1 MRGAERQFRKQ
12 LRSARPSA
20 QKPFYVT
27 VQDDEAQADYVIKAI
42 LAAREAGQLL
52 RQQAVL
58 FRASHHSDRLE
69 LELVRQNIPFVKYG
83 GLKFLEAAHV
93 KDLLAV
99 LRWADNPR
107 NRIAAFRCLQ
117 LLPGV
122 GPAVAAKAFGWL
134 ESHGFE
140 PNALAAWPPP
150 PAAAPYWDGLVAL
163 LAESGAGAG
172 DWQSQ
177 VGRARAW
184 YRPQLE
190 RIYEE
195 WPVRLG
201 DLDALEQIAAKFATR
216 EQFLTELSLDPPQAT
231 GDLAGPPLM
240 DEDYLVLSTIHSA
253 KGQEWDSVYILNVAD
268 GNFPSEFATGKP
280 ALIEEERRL
289 LYVAMTR
296 AKSALHLVAPL
307 KYWVPQQPRHGDRH
321 VYGAR
326 SRFIDEAMLATME
339 ARFHGGAEPGTGATA
354 RPAEVIDVAARM
366 RNMW

>member
-1 MRGAERQFRKQ
+1 M
-12 LRSARPSA
+12 P
-20 QKPFYVT
+20 
-27 VQDDEAQADYVIKAI
+27 DDESQADYVITAI
-42 LAAREAGQLL
+42 LAARETGQLL

-58 FRASHHSDRLE
+58 FRAGHHSDRLE
-69 LELVRQNIPFVKYG
+69 LELVRRNIPFVKYG

-93 KDLLAV
+93 KDLLAI

-117 LLPGV
+117 LMPGI
-122 GPAVAAKAFGWL
+122 GPGQAARAFGWL
-134 ESHGFE
+134 EARGFA
-140 PNALAAWPPP
+140 PDALAGWRPPS
-150 PAAAPYWDGLVAL
+150 AATPYWRGLVEL
-163 LAESGAGAG
+163 LTEAGAG
-172 DWQSQ
+172 EGEWQAQ
-177 VGRARAW
+177 LGQARAW

-190 RIYEE
+190 RLYEE
-195 WPVRLG
+195 WPARLG
-201 DLDALEQIAAKFATR
+201 DLDALEQVASGFATR

-253 KGQEWDSVYILNVAD
+253 KGQEWDSVYVLNVAD

-296 AKSALHLVAPL
+296 AKSSLHLVAPL

-326 SRFIDEAMLATME
+326 SRFIDEAMMAKLE
-339 ARFHGGAEPGTGATA
+339 PRFHGSAEGGAPGAPGAA
-354 RPAEVIDVAARM
+354 QAAEVVDMGARM
-366 RNMW
+366 RSMW